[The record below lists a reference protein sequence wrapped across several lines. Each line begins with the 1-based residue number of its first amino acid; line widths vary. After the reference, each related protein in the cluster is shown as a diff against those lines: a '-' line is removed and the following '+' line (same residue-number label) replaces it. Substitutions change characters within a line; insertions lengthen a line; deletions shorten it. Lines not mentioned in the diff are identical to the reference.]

1 MFTHVLIPMKNAIQT
16 PRVLAVV
23 QLLARQSPLHDSM
36 HDPMRVTLVHT
47 TSRASKSA
55 EDQLDSDELGGLVTR
70 LRSEGIDACSLL
82 MNCPTESGILDAA
95 QQTQAD
101 LIVLMPQGRHGL
113 GSLTR
118 SSVTTNLLASATAP
132 LLIWPERL
140 PETYAQDFLR
150 LPDAVVI
157 VPLDGGERA
166 ERAHLY
172 AVDLANTFERPL
184 VLLRVTPD
192 LTPPLAIVGEEAFV
206 TPELLHAVQEE
217 ARHYLTTVRE
227 RHAIEFGTPIR
238 SLVLSGPS
246 ARRILDL
253 ADAHPGSVI
262 VMSTDGRGALAR
274 ATLGS
279 VTSETLHHTSTLI
292 VLIPPHAPPALMSI
306 APRQRS
312 AVAVAAQD

>member
-1 MFTHVLIPMKNAIQT
+1 MFTHVLILMEGAVQT

-23 QLLARQSPLHDSM
+23 QLLARQSPLHDSLHDSL
-36 HDPMRVTLVHT
+36 HDPMRVTLVYA

-70 LRSEGIDACSLL
+70 LRGEGIDARSLL
-82 MNCPTESGILDAA
+82 INGPTESGILDAA

-118 SSVTTNLLASATAP
+118 SSVTTKLLASATAP

-166 ERAHLY
+166 ERAHPY

-192 LTPPLAIVGEEAFV
+192 LTPPLAILGEEAFV
-206 TPELLHAVQEE
+206 TPDLLYAAQEE
-217 ARHYLTTVRE
+217 ARHYLTTVRDHVDYNLAYIGSDFTLKAKE
-227 RHAIEFGTPIR
+227 EFDPVFMR
-238 SLVLSGPS
+238 ALY
-246 ARRILDL
+246 DY
-253 ADAHPGSVI
+253 
-262 VMSTDGRGALAR
+262 GRAR
-274 ATLGS
+274 ARAGYPWAKRPPS
-279 VTSETLHHTSTLI
+279 V
-292 VLIPPHAPPALMSI
+292 
-306 APRQRS
+306 R
-312 AVAVAAQD
+312 